1 MIDSLHNYTDI
12 DFHAEGA
19 FSTIYHGRPTPPSP
33 LSAQYSE
40 VALKVSN
47 PSTQRAPHS
56 PILES
61 QILQTLRHKHVIP
74 LLSAFYDDSD
84 LVVVMPYMS
93 LHFTGDVVTDSAT
106 RATIVRDITSAIAFL
121 HNQGLIHRDIKPQNI
136 LLASKSGPAYLSDFG
151 TAWVPATT
159 KLSHVSLDSQG
170 DSYLKRLQNDI
181 EPVNAKVTD
190 VGTGPYRAP
199 ELLFGYPAYTESI
212 DLWSWGCVI
221 AELWHGK
228 PIFDDQ
234 NRESSEISLV
244 NAIFRKL
251 GTPDLQQWPEANQFS
266 AFVHIQFIRYPPQ
279 SFDQMLPNAPQEV
292 IEVIAGLLRYESR
305 QRIAAAKLLDMKY
318 LL

>member
-1 MIDSLHNYTDI
+1 MDSLHNYTDI

-19 FSTIYHGRPTPPSP
+19 FSTIYRGRPTPLSP

-56 PILES
+56 PILEG
-61 QILQTLRHKHVIP
+61 QILQKLRHKNVIP

-84 LVVVMPYMS
+84 LVVVMPYMP
-93 LHFTGDVVTDSAT
+93 LYFTGDVVSDSAT
-106 RATIVRDITSAIAFL
+106 RATIVRDITSAIAFI

-136 LLASKSGPAYLSDFG
+136 LLASKSGPAFLSDFG

-159 KLSHVSLDSQG
+159 SLSYVSLDSQG
-170 DSYLKRLQNDI
+170 EDSYLKGLQTGI

-199 ELLFGYPAYTESI
+199 ELLFGYTAYTESI

-228 PIFDDQ
+228 AIFDDE

-251 GTPDLQQWPEANQFS
+251 GTPDLQQWPEANLFS
-266 AFVHIQFIRYPPQ
+266 AFVHIQFLRYPPQ
-279 SFDQMLPNAPQEV
+279 PFDLMLPNAPQEV
-292 IEVIAGLLRYESR
+292 IEVIDGLLRYESK
-305 QRIAAAKLLDMKY
+305 QRIAAEKLLHMKY
-318 LL
+318 FL